1 MHGKETPETVRE
13 AKQTLQM
20 GCDIYR
26 RSHPSLARHDKRHN
40 IHLSLRISNGYPS
53 TSDWKLTAVHS
64 ASDQNKPR
72 SSAACK
78 NTKEGR
84 VDTARPV
91 GISDNASGP
100 RGGGRGRSAEKRGSS
115 ALRISPQ
122 ELVPHSSRLFSRLI
136 E

>member
-1 MHGKETPETVRE
+1 MHGKETPETIRE

-26 RSHPSLARHDKRHN
+26 RSHSSLVRHDKRHN
-40 IHLSLRISNGYPS
+40 IHLSLRISNGYSS

-84 VDTARPV
+84 LTLPDQW
-91 GISDNASGP
+91 ASVITLV
-100 RGGGRGRSAEKRGSS
+100 GRGAGGEEGLQRKE
-115 ALRISPQ
+115 ALV
-122 ELVPHSSRLFSRLI
+122 L
-136 E
+136 

>member
-1 MHGKETPETVRE
+1 MHGKETPETIRE

-26 RSHPSLARHDKRHN
+26 RCHSSLVRHDKRHN
-40 IHLSLRISNGYPS
+40 IHLSPRISDGYSS
-53 TSDWKLTAVHS
+53 TSDWQLTAVHS

-84 VDTARPV
+84 LTLSDQWASVITLV
-91 GISDNASGP
+91 G
-100 RGGGRGRSAEKRGSS
+100 RGRGRGRSAEKRGYS
-115 ALRISPQ
+115 ALSISPL
-122 ELVPHSSRLFSRLI
+122 ELVPRSSRLFSRLI